1 MDTSPKTLGARHIE
15 EMLQKLPV
23 DSERYQ
29 ILSCAKQFKS
39 SWVELGE
46 LLARVCQNQH
56 FKEWGFTS
64 FEQYCTKEV
73 RIRRQTAEKLLLAFR
88 FLERKEPD
96 LLHNRAK
103 QPIPDYRSIDLLR
116 EAEENK
122 HLQDKDYTNL
132 RNVIIEEGRSHP
144 SVVKQYREMTLDQRT
159 GQMPEFF
166 YKSALIAAKRLA
178 TSLKHLDD
186 VPKGIEASIGGLI
199 DHLQTQVEQRQ
210 KEC

>member
-1 MDTSPKTLGARHIE
+1 MDKSSRTMGARHIE
-15 EMLQKLPV
+15 EMLQKLPIG
-23 DSERYQ
+23 SERHQ

-56 FKEWGFTS
+56 FKQWGFSS

-88 FLERKEPD
+88 FLERKEPE
-96 LLHNRAK
+96 LLHNRAER
-103 QPIPDYRSIDLLR
+103 PIPDYRSIDLLR

-122 HLQDKDYTNL
+122 HLQDEDYRNL

-144 SVVKQYREMTLDQRT
+144 SAVKQYREMTLDQKT
-159 GQMPEFF
+159 EQMPEFF

-178 TSLKHLDD
+178 TSLNHLDD
-186 VPKGIEASIGGLI
+186 VPKGIGTSIAELI

-210 KEC
+210 KT